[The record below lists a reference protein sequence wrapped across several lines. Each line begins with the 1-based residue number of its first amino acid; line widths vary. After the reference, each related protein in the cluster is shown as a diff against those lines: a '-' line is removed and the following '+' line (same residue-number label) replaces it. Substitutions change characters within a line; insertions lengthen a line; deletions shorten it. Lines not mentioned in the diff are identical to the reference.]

1 MDSSEL
7 NSCCR
12 ALNHNAGLHSCPS
25 ILNSTD
31 NLNCFGTISSPLVVE
46 AWNSAVKSR
55 ENTRKPASSRNTQK
69 SDTPLSRQSQRLVPW
84 DLYEQATSRLE
95 KALW

>member
-55 ENTRKPASSRNTQK
+55 ENT
-69 SDTPLSRQSQRLVPW
+69 
-84 DLYEQATSRLE
+84 
-95 KALW
+95 